1 MKAIILN
8 SGMGTRLK
16 DLTKNNPKSL
26 VKINDD
32 LTIFSN
38 AINILSQFNI
48 DEYIIT
54 TGYLS
59 DILKDYALENFPNI
73 NFKFI
78 YNPLYNTTNYIKS
91 LDLIEN
97 LDDDLIL
104 LHGDLVFNYQT
115 AEKVINSDFSSVVV
129 DSTLPLPKDDFKAKI
144 ENGLVKYIGVD
155 YFEEDSLECQAFYKL
170 DKDFWKEW
178 SDKIHEFCKNKED
191 SVYAENAL
199 NELLKEN
206 ILELKALDLKGSL
219 CMEVDTEEDLI
230 KARKL
235 IMD

>member
-129 DSTLPLPKDDFKAKI
+129 DSTLPLPKDDFKAKV